1 MKIDKRRPGHWLLL
15 IGFAAQALLGLV
27 LRPFSKKQPGAVI
40 LYGHKLNGNLLA
52 LHQYMKAHSDC
63 GFSPVFL
70 SMDGEYLRTLKAQGV
85 STCHAAG
92 LSAARLLARAGAV
105 VSSHGLHSL
114 GPLLRAYQQAG
125 LKFFDVWH
133 GIPFKGFDA
142 EDFRL
147 QHRFDE
153 TWVASEL
160 NRDLYINRFGFD
172 AGKVFATGYART
184 DRLVKP
190 QESRAGTRAKLGL
203 PENGRLVLFA
213 PTWRQDSA
221 GRSLYPFGCSEDE
234 FLEGLSTL
242 AAAHDAGVVLRSHMN
257 SAQITGGSHENLY
270 ALPGTDYPD
279 AESILLACDI
289 LICDWSSIAF
299 DWLLLNRPTLFL
311 DVPPPF
317 AKGFS
322 LGPEYRFGP
331 VVKNLPQLL
340 AKLESLLQSPS
351 QWQDMAGSKPGEIR
365 RTVYGECADGRAAG
379 RCMERMK
386 VMVRRVLN

>member
-1 MKIDKRRPGHWLLL
+1 MKIDRRNPIHWLLL
-15 IGFAAQALLGLV
+15 IGFAVQALLGLA
-27 LRPFSKKQPGAVI
+27 LRPFSKKQSGTVI

-52 LHQYMKAHSDC
+52 LHQYMKVHSDC

-70 SMDGEYLRTLKAQGV
+70 SMDGEYLRALKAQGV

-92 LSAARLLARAGAV
+92 FGAAQLLARAGAV

-114 GPLLRAYQQAG
+114 GPLLRAYQGAG

-147 QHRFDE
+147 QQRFDE

-172 AGKVFATGYART
+172 AGKVVATGYART

-190 QESRAGTRAKLGL
+190 QESQAGVRARLGL
-203 PENGRLVLFA
+203 PASGKLVLFA

-234 FLEGLSTL
+234 FLEGLCAL

-257 SAQITGGSHENLY
+257 SGQVTGAGHENLH

-331 VVKNLPQLL
+331 IVKNLPQLL
-340 AKLESLLQSPS
+340 GKLESLLQNPS
-351 QWQDMAGSKPGEIR
+351 QWQGVAGNKPDEIR
-365 RTVYGECADGRAAG
+365 QAVYGECADGRAAS
-379 RCMERMK
+379 RCVKRLTTHLK
-386 VMVRRVLN
+386 TAN